1 MDSRTERIVFET
13 PTHRVVGDLTMPA
26 EGYRS
31 RLSDFL
37 NRGDMSFIPL
47 VNAEI
52 SDRDNGG
59 GEIVRREFI
68 AISRDQVQLAYPAD
82 PA

>member
-1 MDSRTERIVFET
+1 
-13 PTHRVVGDLTMPA
+13 
-26 EGYRS
+26 
-31 RLSDFL
+31 
-37 NRGDMSFIPL
+37 

-59 GEIVRREFI
+59 GETVHHEFI
-68 AISRDQVQLAYPAD
+68 AISRDQIQLAYPAD